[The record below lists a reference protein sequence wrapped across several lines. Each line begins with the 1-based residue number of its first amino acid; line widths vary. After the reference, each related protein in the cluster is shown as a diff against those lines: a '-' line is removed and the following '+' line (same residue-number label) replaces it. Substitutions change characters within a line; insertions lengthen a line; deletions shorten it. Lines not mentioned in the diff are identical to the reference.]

1 MGSRSRKRRKTADA
15 PPTPEADAAR
25 RTAGD
30 DDQLAPRRGRRRVVI
45 GDAAFTPR
53 ETTAPRPRGEAR
65 NALIREGLE
74 PLGPGER
81 PPALVAAA
89 VVAAVLALANVVM
102 YVAGYDLRGDE
113 DPSLAGVLLFS
124 AVLLIAAAGLWTRR
138 YWALLGF
145 QCLLA
150 ITVVFA
156 AASLAVASNVQA
168 ALLCAAIIGAGG
180 FLFWK
185 LIRVMARVQMP
196 RRPGDAR
203 G

>member
-1 MGSRSRKRRKTADA
+1 VGSRSRKRRRTAGA
-15 PPTPEADAAR
+15 PPTPEADAAG

-30 DDQLAPRRGRRRVVI
+30 DGSLAPRRRRRRVVV
-45 GDAAFTPR
+45 GDAAFAPR
-53 ETTAPRPRGEAR
+53 ETTAPRVRGEAR
-65 NALIREGLE
+65 NELVREGLE

-81 PPALVAAA
+81 PAALVAAA
-89 VVAAVLALANVVM
+89 VVALLLALANIAM
-102 YVAGYDLRGDE
+102 FAAGYDLRGDE

-124 AVLLIAAAGLWTRR
+124 AILLAAAVGLWTRR

-156 AASLAVASNVQA
+156 AASLAVASNVEA
-168 ALLCAAIIGAGG
+168 AVLCAVIILAGG

>member
-1 MGSRSRKRRKTADA
+1 MGSRSRKRRRTAEA

-25 RTAGD
+25 RTEGGED
-30 DDQLAPRRGRRRVVI
+30 RLPSRRRRRVVV
-45 GDAAFTPR
+45 GDATFAPR
-53 ETTAPRPRGEAR
+53 EPAAPRVRGEAR
-65 NALIREGLE
+65 NELIREGLE

-89 VVAAVLALANVVM
+89 VVALLLALANIAM
-102 YVAGYDLRGDE
+102 YAAGYDLRGDE
-113 DPSLAGVLLFS
+113 DPSLVGVLLFS
-124 AVLLIAAAGLWTRR
+124 AILLVAAVGLWTRR

-156 AASLAVASNVQA
+156 AASLAVASNLEA
-168 ALLCAAIIGAGG
+168 AVLCVTIIAAGG
-180 FLFWK
+180 LLFWK

-203 G
+203 S